1 MWLDNASD
9 IDMLFYQPYAQL
21 IADIVKKKEYNPLTI
36 GLFGLWGSGKST
48 LLELI
53 AKNID
58 SDNNNIACIHLNAWM
73 FEGYED
79 AKAALMEALLNEMQ
93 NNKSKFGCVIEGISR
108 LLKRVDY
115 FKLGTTVLSKGTPL
129 LASLIT
135 GNPLPLTLSIAG
147 EASKIGDLIKGASDS
162 VQKFKNDYIKDSDD
176 STVENIRKFKSDF
189 EELLKDSKI
198 DNLVVLVDDLDRCT
212 PDRIIDT
219 LEAIKL
225 FLSVKRTTFIIA
237 ADETVIQYAIRK
249 RFPPI
254 DGSSVEIS
262 TEYIEKIIQLPIYI
276 PDLSSKDIENYL
288 LLLIAQLYM
297 KHDTFELLIKNIF
310 QDKLILREESLTLQ
324 ELRQRIGA
332 IKDPFADCDS
342 ATEFN
347 KDIEIIH
354 SIKNIV
360 SSTLKGNPRQAK
372 RFLNTFITKK
382 TLSQM
387 YFGSELNMQ
396 ILAKLLV
403 LQKLNSI
410 LFKQLNDWDKD
421 FRMTNEKLKLVYDCV
436 CSDPK
441 SIPEEYTQWATP
453 RIIKWLECEPK
464 NMYEIRLDKYFYL
477 SREELKN
484 NNDSVNGLSEKSKH
498 ILQKLGQSSEGT
510 IDTIMDELKLS
521 EPQIIAEVIETLLP
535 NIKKGEIEF
544 FIVKK
549 LFSACSSY
557 QDTILIQVKN
567 MPKSKFTLP
576 CIPYLKSMLNDSPG
590 KVKPILDDM
599 KDINLSKKLY
609 DLIVDSTVNISTS
622 ATRKG

>member
-21 IADIVKKKEYNPLTI
+21 IAEIVKKKEYNPLTI
-36 GLFGLWGSGKST
+36 GLFGLWGAGKST

-53 AKNID
+53 SKNID
-58 SDNNNIACIHLNAWM
+58 PTTNNIACIQLNAWM

-79 AKAALMEALLNEMQ
+79 AKAALMEALLNEMK
-93 NNKSKFGCVIEGISR
+93 NNQGKFEGVVDKIKE

-115 FKLGTTVLSKGTPL
+115 FKLGSSMLAKGAPMI
-129 LASLIT
+129 ASLIT

-147 EASKIGDLIKGASDS
+147 DAAQMGDIIKGASES
-162 VQKFKNDYIKDSDD
+162 VQKFKDEYVKDPKD
-176 STVENIRKFKSDF
+176 STVENIRSFKKDF
-189 EELLKDSKI
+189 ENILEKSEI

-249 RFPPI
+249 KYPPI

-276 PDLSSKDIENYL
+276 PELSSKDIENYL
-288 LLLIAQLYM
+288 LLLVCQLYM
-297 KHDTFELLIKNIF
+297 KPSCFEAF
-310 QDKLILREESLTLQ
+310 VAGVFEDKIMLKEESLSLE
-324 ELRQRIGA
+324 ELRRRIGL
-332 IKDPFADCDS
+332 IDSPFKDQS
-342 ATEFN
+342 NETEYN
-347 KDIEIIH
+347 KDIEIIN

-387 YFGSELNMQ
+387 YFGNDLNMQ

-403 LQKLNSI
+403 LQKLNSS
-410 LFKQLNDWDKD
+410 LFKQLNEWDKD
-421 FRMTNEKLKLVYDCV
+421 FRMNNEKLKQVYDHAGNPR
-436 CSDPK
+436 SM
-441 SIPEEYTQWATP
+441 PEEFVQWSSP
-453 RIIKWLECEPK
+453 RIIKWIECEPK
-464 NMYEIRLDKYFYL
+464 NLYETKLDRYFYL

-484 NNDSVNGLSEKSKH
+484 NNDNIDALSEKSKN
-498 ILQKLGQSSEGT
+498 ILQRLGQTSEGT
-510 IDTIMDELKLS
+510 ISTIMEELKNS
-521 EPQIIAEVIETLLP
+521 ESQIVAEVIESILS

-544 FIVKK
+544 FIIKN
-549 LFSACSSY
+549 LFMTCTAY
-557 QDTILIQVKN
+557 QDTILLQIKN
-567 MPKSKFTLP
+567 MPQNKFTP
-576 CIPYLKSMLNDSPG
+576 SSIPYLKAMLANSAD
-590 KVKPILDDM
+590 KVKPVLDEM
-599 KDINLSKKLY
+599 KGKNLSSKLY
-609 DLIVDSTVNISTS
+609 DTIVGGLVNV
-622 ATRKG
+622 ATTAKRGRS